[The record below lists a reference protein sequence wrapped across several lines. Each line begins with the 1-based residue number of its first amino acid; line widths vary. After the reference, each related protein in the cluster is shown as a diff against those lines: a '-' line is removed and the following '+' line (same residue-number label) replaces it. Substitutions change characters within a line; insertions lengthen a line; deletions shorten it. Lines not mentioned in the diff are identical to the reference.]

1 MSMIGKLRKGTFS
14 SLYVKLFD
22 GSPISEKE
30 KIALL
35 SISVECHRDGDKVMR
50 DLAYR
55 ILIAYRI
62 IFKTYNALFDIAA
75 SEGFAPL
82 LSVLLNDVPTEDQPH
97 MGLFSEAILRSTL
110 ESYQSD
116 GITLTNDQWEL
127 RQFFEE
133 NLNTDVAISAP
144 TSFGKSEL
152 IVDYCRGAIKSKI
165 CIIVPTKALIA
176 QTKRRLLAT
185 SRQSVEQDHPWI
197 PQIILH
203 PDSHGASNKDAICVY
218 TQERFFRHFVKYPED
233 TFDHLLIDEAH
244 NIFGS
249 GSREILLNQ
258 AIILHSSRVARLER
272 KSVTKFFTPF
282 LADPQNISLRH
293 RDRDKKG
300 MRVRRTVKSEKFV
313 VCNLRDDGAVHLYD
327 QFFDKLYPLGH
338 HHTLSV
344 ESYVIDNSDSKN
356 IIYQNRPIKIEKMV
370 RSMLRMLPELEDDKI
385 EEAANAIA
393 EYVHPDYLLAKS
405 LRNGVLYH
413 HGSVSD
419 IVKLYVEHL
428 FSNLDSTQFI
438 VCNST
443 LLEGVN
449 IPASC
454 LFLPTLSIGK
464 GVLNSSQL
472 KNLVGRVGRYKEIF
486 SSEEFEAA
494 LLMPEVHI
502 INNDEYMHKSVNIKN
517 YLHERLRVDTKLKDE
532 NKNPLV
538 TLNQDK
544 ISNSAR
550 DVADTFL
557 DVIDPTVRD
566 VPQSDV
572 KSTKTKVGY
581 LAFVHNLN
589 ELEILDFEREISNE
603 ISDIT
608 KLKSI
613 DEFLEFVSTTFISR
627 TFESHNNFEIRRL
640 LDPGARSFYSMLLR
654 WRMEHLPLP
663 LMVKTYLDYWSDLK
677 GLVYVGRWGDIKL
690 DDAFSEQWI
699 NLSQKTES
707 EKINIAIVRIKDD
720 FDFIEANLHKYVE
733 LAFDLELISDKLYNE
748 LKYGTNDAFA
758 IELIKAGF
766 NNHLAAR
773 LLEEYS
779 DFVTLVDD
787 KDRQLVFDVRI
798 IAAMLEKREN
808 PLVIFETKLMAGL

>member
-1 MSMIGKLRKGTFS
+1 MSMISKLRKGTFS
-14 SLYVKLFD
+14 SLYVKLFND
-22 GSPISEKE
+22 SEISDKE

-35 SISVECHRDGDKVMR
+35 AISLECHRDGDQIMR

-55 ILIAYRI
+55 ILIAYSIR
-62 IFKTYNALFDIAA
+62 FKTYNALFDIAA

-82 LSVLLNDVPTEDQPH
+82 LSVILNDIPAEDQPH
-97 MGLFSEAILRSTL
+97 MGLFSEAVLRSTL

-127 RQFFEE
+127 KQFFEE
-133 NLNTDVAISAP
+133 NLNTNVAISAP

-152 IVDYCRGAIKSKI
+152 IVNYCRSASKSKI

-176 QTKRRLLAT
+176 QTKRRLLAN
-185 SRQSVEQDHPWI
+185 SRETTEQDTPWV

-203 PDSHGASNKDAICVY
+203 PDSHGASNQEAICVY
-218 TQERFFRHFVKYPED
+218 TQERFFRHFVKYPND

-249 GSREILLNQ
+249 GPREVLLNQ
-258 AIILHSSRVARLER
+258 AIILHSSRAERAGR
-272 KSVTKFFTPF
+272 KSVIKFFTPF

-293 RDRDKKG
+293 QDQEKKG

-313 VCNLRDDGAVHLYD
+313 VCNLRDDGVVHLYD

-338 HHTLSV
+338 HHNTSV
-344 ESYVIDNSDSKN
+344 DSYIIDNSGCKN
-356 IIYQNRPIKIEKMV
+356 IIYQNRPVKIEKMV
-370 RSMLRMLPELEDDKI
+370 RSMLLALPPLDDEKI

-393 EYVHPDYLLAKS
+393 EYVHPEYLLAKS
-405 LRNGVLYH
+405 LKKGVLYH

-428 FSNLDSTQFI
+428 FSSLTHTRFI
-438 VCNST
+438 ICNST

-454 LFLPTLSIGK
+454 IFLPTLSIGK

-486 SSEEFEAA
+486 SSERFEAA

-538 TLNQDK
+538 DLNQEK
-544 ISNSAR
+544 IHASVR
-550 DVADTFL
+550 DTADTFL
-557 DVIDPTVRD
+557 DVIDPTTRD
-566 VPQSDV
+566 VPSSDV
-572 KSTKTKVGY
+572 KSAKTKFGY
-581 LAFVHNLN
+581 LAFVHNLT
-589 ELEILDFEREISNE
+589 ELDILEFEHEISIE
-603 ISDIT
+603 IAKT
-608 KLKSI
+608 KELKSI
-613 DEFLEFVSTTFISR
+613 DEFLDLICTSFISR
-627 TFESHNNFEIRRL
+627 ISETHDTFEIRRL
-640 LDPGARSFYSMLLR
+640 IKMGPRNFYSMLLR

-663 LMVKTYLDYWSDLK
+663 LMVKTYLDYWSDME
-677 GLVYVGRWGDIKL
+677 GLIYVGRWGDIKL
-690 DDAFSEQWI
+690 ENSFSEQWVD
-699 NLSQKTES
+699 LSQKTDA

-733 LAFDLELISDKLYNE
+733 LTYDLGLIAENLYNE
-748 LKYGTNDAFA
+748 LKYGTNDGFA

-766 NNHLAAR
+766 NNHLAVR

-787 KDRQLVFDVRI
+787 EDRQLVFDERI
-798 IAAMLEKREN
+798 VAAMLEKQEN